1 MIQMGIASLFGHQ
14 KRAIERAVSQR
25 RLLIVRPFG
34 SGKTLIGL
42 CVADQLLSHQA
53 RYGLWVGPAHLLS
66 QVKDE
71 ARDWGLTLTICRVS
85 DTPASFQPGLHLASY
100 NRLRLSREIFLSRQW
115 DFVIVD
121 EVHRAKNPS
130 TWNYQL
136 LAKLRRQAPWFV
148 GLTGSP
154 FQNGPYEFFQIVS
167 LFTGSRIIR
176 RLEECLEYKRKKP
189 LTFWE
194 FLWWK
199 LFNRRPNRGPVVGI
213 RNPDGIKQLLQPYI
227 DFADGEEIARECH
240 IPSVDEQVVSVQL
253 EATELDQ
260 YRRLAGQIRKKAL
273 RQFLTDDLDD
283 SETASSFARLSELRQ
298 FLLSFEGNPSSK
310 TRQLCNDVANAAK
323 DPSARILVFSN
334 FLDRGVRVIAECLRT
349 LSVPHLTYTG
359 QISHRQKSRQIR
371 SFSEGLKRVL
381 ILSPVGFEGLNL
393 NNTTHIFIADP
404 HFNPEVT
411 RQLVARA
418 TRAKSSVSKVTVYHY
433 IAVSDKL
440 ATGTVDQAVRRIA
453 ERKNQ
458 VNNELRHI
466 LSDLSF
472 DNCSSARIVEA

>member
-1 MIQMGIASLFGHQ
+1 MSRMEAAALFAHQ

-42 CVADQLLSHQA
+42 CVADQLISNEVG
-53 RYGLWVGPAHLLS
+53 YGLWVGPAHLLS
-66 QVKDE
+66 QVKEE
-71 ARDWGLTLTICRVS
+71 ARAWGLTLPVYHLWGVPT
-85 DTPASFQPGLHLASY
+85 SFQPGLQLVSY
-100 NRLRLSREIFLSRQW
+100 NRLRLCRQMFLSRRW
-115 DFVIVD
+115 DLVIVD
-121 EVHRAKNPS
+121 EVHHAKNLS

-136 LAKLRRQAPWFV
+136 LAKLARQASWFV

-154 FQNGPYEFFQIVS
+154 FQNGPHEFFQIVS
-167 LFTGSRIIR
+167 LFAGARIIPK
-176 RLEECLEYKRKKP
+176 LERCLEYKRKKP

-213 RNPDGIKQLLQPYI
+213 RNPDGIKEPLGPYV
-227 DFADGEEIARECH
+227 DFADGEEILRECH
-240 IPSVDEQVVSVQL
+240 IPLVDEQVVSVQL
-253 EATELDQ
+253 EATELAQ
-260 YRRLAGQIRKKAL
+260 YRRLAAQIRKKSL
-273 RQFLTDDLDD
+273 RQFFTDDLDD
-283 SETASSFARLSELRQ
+283 SKTASGFARLSELRQ
-298 FLLSFEGNPSSK
+298 FLLSFDGKPSSK
-310 TRQLCNDVANAAK
+310 TRQLCDDVANAAK
-323 DPSARILVFSN
+323 DRSARILVFSN
-334 FLDRGVRVIAECLRT
+334 FVDRGVRVIADCLRT
-349 LSVPHLTYTG
+349 LGVPHLTYTG
-359 QISHRQKSRQIR
+359 QISHREKSRQID

-381 ILSPVGFEGLNL
+381 VLSPVGFEGLNL

-453 ERKNQ
+453 ERKNL
-458 VNNELRHI
+458 VNNELRNI
-466 LSDLSF
+466 LSDLRS
-472 DNCSSARIVEA
+472 NNGSSARTV